1 MILILINLMIEKV
14 VYSNSSLK
22 EILIKIKL
30 FIALKYGGKY
40 GKREFR

>member
-22 EILIKIKL
+22 EIFNKNKAFYSFKIW
-30 FIALKYGGKY
+30 GKIW
-40 GKREFR
+40 